1 MTGDDVLRLLIFA
14 TALLAASALQAADF
28 PPLAPFL
35 TQTDLQ
41 RIQSAVPAPPARGDV
56 ADTLD
61 HLIYQETR
69 GLLHGARGQAA
80 AEDDIFDV
88 DQITP
93 TFSAA
98 YGLRLSR
105 QQQPELFRLLDDLM
119 GAPGEAYGVLHAFK
133 KNPAFFRTRPIAEFG
148 DKADTCVKPV
158 DMAGYAHED
167 LVTYDVPKSS
177 SYPSGH
183 SFRGMMTALV
193 LAEVR
198 PDHAADLINRGE
210 EFGESR
216 VICGFHW
223 ESDIVAGRLVALKVA
238 DALRA
243 NPDFMAEIEKI
254 RHDKAAA
261 SDAK

>member
-1 MTGDDVLRLLIFA
+1 MTGVAVLRHLIFA
-14 TALLAASALQAADF
+14 TTLLAATALQAADL
-28 PPLAPFL
+28 PPFL
-35 TQTDLQ
+35 TQPDLQ
-41 RIQSAVPAPPARGDV
+41 RIQSAVPTPPAKGDV

-69 GLLHGARGQAA
+69 SVLHGARGQAA

-105 QQQPELFRLLDDLM
+105 QQQPELFRLLDELM
-119 GAPGEAYGVLHAFK
+119 GEHGEAYGALHTFK
-133 KNPAFFRTRPIAEFG
+133 KNPSFFRTRPIAEFG
-148 DKADTCVKPV
+148 DQADTCVKPI

-167 LVTYDVPKSS
+167 LVTYDLPKSS

-183 SFRGMMTALV
+183 SFRGMLTGLV

-198 PDHAADLINRGE
+198 PEHAAELINRGE

-223 ESDIVAGRLVALKVA
+223 ESDIVAGRLVALKIA

-243 NPDFMAEIEKI
+243 NPEFRAEIEKI

>member
-1 MTGDDVLRLLIFA
+1 MTDCGDRVLRQLIFA
-14 TALLAASALQAADF
+14 IALIAGPAVGAAD
-28 PPLAPFL
+28 LHPFL
-35 TQTDLQ
+35 TPADIAQV
-41 RIQSAVPAPPARGDV
+41 QSLVPAPPVKGDQ

-61 HLIYQETR
+61 HLIYQQTR
-69 GLLHGARGQAA
+69 PLLHGPRGQAA
-80 AEDDIFDV
+80 AEDDIFEV
-88 DQITP
+88 DELVP

-105 QQQPELFRLLDDLM
+105 QQQPELFRLMDDLM
-119 GAPGEAYGVLHAFK
+119 GEHGEAYGVLSSFK

-148 DKADTCVKPV
+148 EQADTCVKPV

-167 LVTYDVPKSS
+167 LEVYNLPKSS

-198 PDHAADLINRGE
+198 PEHGAELINRGE

-223 ESDIVAGRLVALKVA
+223 ESDIVAGRLVALKIA
-238 DALRA
+238 ELLRA
-243 NPDFMAEIEKI
+243 NPDFKAEIEKI
-254 RHDKAAA
+254 RHDKAAVA
-261 SDAK
+261 GAK

>member
-1 MTGDDVLRLLIFA
+1 MTGDAVLRLLIFA
-14 TALLAASALQAADF
+14 TALLAASALQAADL
-28 PPLAPFL
+28 PPFL
-35 TQTDLQ
+35 TQPDLQ
-41 RIQSAVPAPPARGDV
+41 RIQGAVPAPPAKGDM

-61 HLIYQETR
+61 HLIYRETR
-69 GLLHGARGQAA
+69 GVLHGARGQAA
-80 AEDDIFDV
+80 AEDDIFEV
-88 DQITP
+88 DEITP

-105 QQQPELFRLLDDLM
+105 QQQPELFRLLDELM
-119 GAPGEAYGVLHAFK
+119 DDHGEAYGVLHAFK

-158 DMAGYAHED
+158 DMAGHAHED
-167 LVTYDVPKSS
+167 LVTYDLPKSS

-183 SFRGMMTALV
+183 SFRGMMTALL

-198 PDHAADLINRGE
+198 PEHAAELIDRGE
-210 EFGESR
+210 AFGESR

-223 ESDIVAGRLVALKVA
+223 ESDIVAGRLVALEVA

-243 NPDFMAEIEKI
+243 NPDFKAEIEKI
-254 RHDKAAA
+254 RRDKASA
-261 SDAK
+261 SDAR

>member
-1 MTGDDVLRLLIFA
+1 MTGDVVLRILIFVI
-14 TALLAASALQAADF
+14 ALLAGRALQAAD
-28 PPLAPFL
+28 LQPFL
-35 TQTDLQ
+35 TPADIA
-41 RIQSAVPAPPARGDV
+41 RIQSIVPAPPIKGDQ

-69 GLLHGARGQAA
+69 SVLHGARGQAA
-80 AEDDIFDV
+80 AEDDIFAV
-88 DQITP
+88 DEIAP
-93 TFSAA
+93 TFSTA

-119 GAPGEAYGVLHAFK
+119 GEHGEAYGVLHAFK
-133 KNPAFFRTRPIAEFG
+133 KNPAFWRPRPIAEFG
-148 DKADTCVKPV
+148 DQADTCVKPV

-167 LVTYDVPKSS
+167 LVTYELPKSS

-183 SFRGMMTALV
+183 SFRGMLTALV
-193 LAEVR
+193 LAELR
-198 PDHAADLINRGE
+198 PEHAAELINRGE

-223 ESDIVAGRLVALKVA
+223 ESDIVAGRLVALKIA

-243 NPDFMAEIEKI
+243 KPDFKAEIERI
-254 RHDKAAA
+254 RHDNAAP

>member
-1 MTGDDVLRLLIFA
+1 LRSLILA
-14 TALLAASALQAADF
+14 AGLLAATALQAADIQ
-28 PPLAPFL
+28 PFL
-35 TQTDLQ
+35 SPGDIAA
-41 RIQSAVPAPPARGDV
+41 IQAALPPPPAKGDA
-56 ADTLD
+56 ADALD
-61 HLIYQETR
+61 HLTYQETR
-69 GLLHGARGQAA
+69 ALLHGARGQAA
-80 AEDDIFDV
+80 AEDDIFAV
-88 DQITP
+88 DDITP

-98 YGLRLSR
+98 FGLRLSR
-105 QQQPELFRLLDDLM
+105 QQQPELFRLLDELM
-119 GAPGEAYGVLHAFK
+119 GGEGKGSGEAYGVLHAFK

-167 LVTYDVPKSS
+167 LVTYDLPKSS

-193 LAEVR
+193 LAEIH
-198 PDHAADLINRGE
+198 PEHAAELINRGE

-223 ESDIVAGRLVALKVA
+223 ENDIVAGRIVALKVM

-243 NPDFMAEIEKI
+243 NKTFQAELDKI
-254 RHDKAAA
+254 RHDKATP
-261 SDAK
+261 SDAKAG

>member
-1 MTGDDVLRLLIFA
+1 MRFLILLG
-14 TALLAASALQAADF
+14 ALIVGGSLQAAE
-28 PPLAPFL
+28 LHGFL
-35 TQTDLQ
+35 TPADVTGIQT
-41 RIQSAVPAPPARGDV
+41 AVPAPPAKGDM

-69 GLLHGARGQAA
+69 SVLHSARGQAA
-80 AEDDIFDV
+80 AEDDIFNV
-88 DQITP
+88 DDIVP

-105 QQQPELFRLLDDLM
+105 QQQPELFRLLDELM
-119 GAPGEAYGVLHAFK
+119 GEHGEAYGVLSTFK
-133 KNPAFFRTRPIAEFG
+133 KNPSFFRTRPIAEFG
-148 DKADTCVKPV
+148 DKADTCVKPT

-167 LVTYDVPKSS
+167 LVTYDLPKSS

-183 SFRGMMTALV
+183 SFRGMMTALL
-193 LAEVR
+193 LAEIH
-198 PDHAADLINRGE
+198 PEHAAELINRGE

-243 NPDFMAEIEKI
+243 NPDFKAEIEKI
-254 RHDKAAA
+254 RHDKATA
-261 SDAK
+261 SDAH